1 MLLAF
6 LPGAAPSRWSR
17 EPLPDISPQPPPP
30 PAPEHSWLPPA
41 PGGAPPT
48 HEAHGEDGGGG
59 RRRRRK
65 MWGPDA
71 STDDAKRRAPPSRG
85 AAGIYGPAEGYK
97 SAADREREQQQ
108 QLQREQ
114 RLQRFARA
122 SRGPKA
128 CFEWSEPGETHGDAD
143 EFDMDA
149 LTVRGTCTDLEKEYF
164 RLTSAPDPSTVRP
177 EPVLIQSLNHLKQRW
192 KDGGAEYLWICSQ
205 LKAVRQDLTVQR
217 IKNALAVDVYET
229 HARIAL
235 EEGDLNEVGVTVDD
249 RCLASP
255 LPHTT

>member
-1 MLLAF
+1 M
-6 LPGAAPSRWSR
+6 
-17 EPLPDISPQPPPP
+17 
-30 PAPEHSWLPPA
+30 
-41 PGGAPPT
+41 
-48 HEAHGEDGGGG
+48 
-59 RRRRRK
+59 
-65 MWGPDA
+65 
-71 STDDAKRRAPPSRG
+71 
-85 AAGIYGPAEGYK
+85 
-97 SAADREREQQQ
+97 
-108 QLQREQ
+108 
-114 RLQRFARA
+114 
-122 SRGPKA
+122 
-128 CFEWSEPGETHGDAD
+128 
-143 EFDMDA
+143 
-149 LTVRGTCTDLEKEYF
+149 
-164 RLTSAPDPSTVRP
+164 RP